1 MKEETKKRIE
11 YLLAPAIERGLNG
24 VVEAIRR
31 LADAVGRL
39 EAEPP
44 RWYEI
49 AGRSIV
55 GGDVLKCV
63 LVVGGRCLPDGASW
77 VEKRISL
84 EKRGF
89 TVRELETP

>member
-49 AGRSIV
+49 AGRSIC
-55 GGDVLKCV
+55 GRRRAEMCIGCRRPMLAGWCV
-63 LVVGGRCLPDGASW
+63 LG
-77 VEKRISL
+77 
-84 EKRGF
+84 
-89 TVRELETP
+89 